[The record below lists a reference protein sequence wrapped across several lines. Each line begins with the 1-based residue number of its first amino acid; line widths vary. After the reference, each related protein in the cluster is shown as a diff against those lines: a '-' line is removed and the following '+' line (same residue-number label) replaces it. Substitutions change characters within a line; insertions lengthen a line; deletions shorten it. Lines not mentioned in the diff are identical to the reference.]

1 MTGSTP
7 SPEPMPVSRAQM
19 GRTGPPMSYA
29 RGPTR
34 QRGRRRSSRPDRR
47 REPER
52 CIALEPDLR
61 DRVRIEGTDSG
72 RIRVARAT
80 GAGTNCL
87 RRARLF
93 SIQKPG
99 TTDPNGH
106 AIGDPLGDREVRG
119 AELALDG
126 KPGARLDGYQM
137 LWMWTRGCLI
147 SPHSSPMSQDIV
159 HSSNLEVA
167 YVRCRPL
174 HRRRSRLGTPQP
186 DPARP

>member
-7 SPEPMPVSRAQM
+7 SPEPMAVSRAQM

-72 RIRVARAT
+72 RIRVVWAT
-80 GAGTNCL
+80 GSGTNCL

-93 SIQKPG
+93 IASRNREQPIRMVTRSVIPSETAKYAAPNSRWTASPVLGLTDTRCCGCGPEGIRTPDLVSAIHARSQLRHGPTSPG
-99 TTDPNGH
+99 
-106 AIGDPLGDREVRG
+106 E
-119 AELALDG
+119 
-126 KPGARLDGYQM
+126 
-137 LWMWTRGCLI
+137 
-147 SPHSSPMSQDIV
+147 
-159 HSSNLEVA
+159 
-167 YVRCRPL
+167 RPV
-174 HRRRSRLGTPQP
+174 
-186 DPARP
+186 

>member
-7 SPEPMPVSRAQM
+7 SPEPMAVSRAQM

-72 RIRVARAT
+72 RIRVVRAT
-80 GAGTNCL
+80 GSGTNCL

-93 SIQKPG
+93 VASRNREQPIR
-99 TTDPNGH
+99 NGH
-106 AIGDPLGDREVRG
+106 AIGDPLGEREVRG

-126 KPGARLDGYQM
+126 KPGARVDGYQM
-137 LWMWTRGCLI
+137 LWVWAWM
-147 SPHSSPMSQDIV
+147 D
-159 HSSNLEVA
+159 SNH
-167 YVRCRPL
+167 RPADYESAAL
-174 HRRRSRLGTPQP
+174 TS
-186 DPARP
+186 